1 MKLGILKETYQHE
14 TRVALTPDIAKKISE
29 LGFLVVIE
37 KGAGTEAGY
46 LDEHYEKAGIQ
57 IEKDRNKVLSDSDY
71 VVVVSP
77 LGANDIKQLKKGAT
91 LLGMIKPGLH
101 GDFFSHYNSK
111 ELTTFA
117 LGMLPRITRAQTM
130 DVLSSQSNLGGYRAV
145 IEGANLFGRAL
156 PLMMT
161 AAGTIP
167 AARVLVLGA
176 GVAGLQAIA
185 TAKRLGAIVSAFDV
199 RTAAKEQVQSLGATF
214 VEVDACETGDGEGGY
229 AKEMSDA
236 YKAAQMDKLAFVMK
250 TQDIVITT
258 ALIPG
263 KPAPVLIT
271 EGMVKSM
278 RTNSVIVDLASENGG
293 NCVLSE
299 HGKTVVKHGVKIN
312 APGNILSGIA
322 ADASQLYARNILA
335 FLKGIS
341 SFVDNEMK
349 IDWSDEIVKA
359 TLLTKDGSTVHPTFK
374 LERETSSVDAVLSKT
389 EEQSGEKS
397 ATIKSTEKPLAKK
410 IKSDESLEAAALAS
424 VSKTKKTAK
433 KNEENKTEI

>member
-1 MKLGILKETYQHE
+1 MNLGILKETYQHE

-29 LGFLVVIE
+29 LGFSVVIE
-37 KGAGTEAGY
+37 KGAGTDAGY
-46 LDEHYEKAGIQ
+46 LDEHYENAGI
-57 IEKDRNKVLSDSDY
+57 IVENDRNKILSNSDY
-71 VVVVSP
+71 IVAVSP
-77 LGANDIKQLKKGAT
+77 LGVNDIKQIKAGST
-91 LLGMIKPGLH
+91 LLGMVKPGLH
-101 GDFFSHYNSK
+101 GELFTHYNSK
-111 ELTTFA
+111 KLTTFA

-130 DVLSSQSNLGGYRAV
+130 DVLSSQSNLAGYRAV
-145 IEGANLFGRAL
+145 IEGATLFGRAL

-199 RTAAKEQVQSLGATF
+199 RAAAKEQVQSLGATF
-214 VEVDACETGDGEGGY
+214 VEVDASETGDGEGGY

-236 YKAAQMDKLAFVMK
+236 YKAAQMQKLASVMK

-263 KPAPVLIT
+263 KTAPVLIT
-271 EGMVKSM
+271 ADMVKTM
-278 RTNSVIVDLASENGG
+278 RTNSVIIDLASESGG
-293 NCVLSE
+293 NCALSE
-299 HGKTVVKHGVKIN
+299 HGKMVVKHGVKIN

-335 FLKGIS
+335 FLKGVSTFSDGKI
-341 SFVDNEMK
+341 V

-359 TLLTKDGSTVHPTFK
+359 TLLTKEGSTVHPAFK
-374 LERETSSVDAVLSKT
+374 SENVSLEVDAVSVKNKAKTGEKPSPKKVKSDEQSEATDLQSPPKVKKTAVKSEKSKT
-389 EEQSGEKS
+389 E
-397 ATIKSTEKPLAKK
+397 I
-410 IKSDESLEAAALAS
+410 
-424 VSKTKKTAK
+424 
-433 KNEENKTEI
+433 